1 MARPDGMQTG
11 SRRHVGNP
19 LPTLNAMLDSQPIFP
34 VAGAYVL
41 QLHRDARIEDGHWIG
56 RIEHVASGESFEFTT
71 REALV
76 AWLIAHANRMREH
89 PGS

>member
-19 LPTLNAMLDSQPIFP
+19 LLTLDAMLDSQPIFP

-41 QLHRDARIEDGHWIG
+41 QLHRDARIEEGHWIG
-56 RIEHVASGESFEFTT
+56 RIEHVANGESFEFTT

-89 PGS
+89 PDS